1 MNYHVPVMVRE
12 VIEYMSFKE
21 NGVYCDCT
29 TGGAGHLTAFLQETR
44 HARFIGIDCDPDAIM
59 YARRSIA
66 PYADRCVLVEDNFIN
81 IGLILK
87 RHRMPAL
94 DGVLFD
100 LGVSYHQ
107 LTTAERGF
115 SFERDGDLLMNMSPS
130 SATLR
135 DKLRSTSKEELLNV
149 LREYGD
155 VHQYR
160 RIGRALYEHRQAVST
175 TTDIRDIVMQCMR
188 GRYKKKNLHRVFQAL
203 RIWVNDELENLRRG
217 LREAY
222 HALKIGGRFIV
233 ISYHSGED
241 RIVKHTFRDWQK
253 RLCMTVFT
261 KKVKR
266 PGQDEVERNPRA
278 RSARLRAGEK
288 CACS

>member
-12 VIEYMSFKE
+12 VIEYMALKE
-21 NGVYCDCT
+21 DGVYCDCT
-29 TGGAGHLTAFLQETR
+29 VGGGGHLGAFLRETR
-44 HARFIGIDCDPDAIM
+44 HTRFIGIDCDPDAIR
-59 YARRSIA
+59 YAERITA
-66 PYADRCVLVEDNFIN
+66 PYTDRCSLVEDNFIN

-87 RHRMPAL
+87 RHKIAAL

-100 LGVSYHQ
+100 LGVSYYQ

-130 SATLR
+130 TTTLR
-135 DKLRSTSKEELLNV
+135 DKLLSTSKEELLGV

-160 RIGRALYEHRQAVST
+160 RIGTALYEQRRTVSVT
-175 TTDIRDIVMQCMR
+175 SDIRGIVEGCMR

-222 HALKIGGRFIV
+222 HALNIGGRFIV

-241 RIVKHTFRDWQK
+241 RIVKHTFRDWGKQA
-253 RLCMTVFT
+253 CMTVFT
-261 KKVKR
+261 RKVKR
-266 PGQDEVERNPRA
+266 PQQEEVERNPRA

-288 CACS
+288 CACC

>member
-12 VIEYMSFKE
+12 VIEYMALKE
-21 NGVYCDCT
+21 DGVYCDCT
-29 TGGAGHLTAFLQETR
+29 VGGGGHLCAFLNETQ
-44 HARFIGIDCDPDAIM
+44 HTRFIGIDQDPDAIR
-59 YARRSIA
+59 YAQRLTA
-66 PYADRCVLVEDNFIN
+66 PYIDRCSLVEDNFIN

-87 RHRMPAL
+87 HHHVSGL
-94 DGVLFD
+94 DGVFFD

-130 SATLR
+130 S
-135 DKLRSTSKEELLNV
+135 DKLHATTKDELLDV

-155 VHQYR
+155 VRQYR
-160 RIGRALYEHRQAVST
+160 RIGTALFQQRRHVST
-175 TTDIRDIVMQCMR
+175 TSDIRRVVEQHMK

-203 RIWVNDELENLRRG
+203 RIWVNNELENLRCG
-217 LREAY
+217 LAEAY
-222 HALKIGGRFIV
+222 QALNVGGRLVV

-241 RIVKHTFRDWQK
+241 RIVKHMFRDWGKQAC
-253 RLCMTVFT
+253 LTVFT
-261 KKVKR
+261 RKVKR
-266 PGQDEVERNPRA
+266 PQDQEVEHNPRA

-288 CACS
+288 CACC